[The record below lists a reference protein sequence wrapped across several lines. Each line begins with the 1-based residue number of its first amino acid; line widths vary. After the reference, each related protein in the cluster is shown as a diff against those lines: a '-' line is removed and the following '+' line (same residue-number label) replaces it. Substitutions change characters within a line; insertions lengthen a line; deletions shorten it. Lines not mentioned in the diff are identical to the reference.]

1 MTVST
6 GMKSEEFRC
15 SALDPATDSYHFPN
29 LPLNDLTIA
38 GDDFRNRRI
47 DSSSGVTYIY
57 PVSSSQV
64 NCSGTVTGLSY
75 CYAGGQMGTEQLAF
89 TFSTLE
95 QTGNNIFRVTDR
107 IEVRATPRNE
117 ICTRQFCCDMMPLDM
132 TDYFILPAAPNFAF
146 GITIS
151 QSSPSSINVLGL
163 RDMPLVPQYQ
173 TSPLQTMIRVDQQV
187 LNQGPRLLSLRI
199 SKF

>member
-1 MTVST
+1 MMWVKWELNNLLLHSQHW
-6 GMKSEEFRC
+6 SRQ
-15 SALDPATDSYHFPN
+15 ATIS
-29 LPLNDLTIA
+29 LEPL
-38 GDDFRNRRI
+38 
-47 DSSSGVTYIY
+47 
-57 PVSSSQV
+57 
-64 NCSGTVTGLSY
+64 
-75 CYAGGQMGTEQLAF
+75 
-89 TFSTLE
+89 
-95 QTGNNIFRVTDR
+95 
-107 IEVRATPRNE
+107 EVRTTPRNE
-117 ICTRQFCCDMMPLDM
+117 ICTCQFCCDMMPLDM

-187 LNQGPRLLSLRI
+187 LNQGPRLLSFRI